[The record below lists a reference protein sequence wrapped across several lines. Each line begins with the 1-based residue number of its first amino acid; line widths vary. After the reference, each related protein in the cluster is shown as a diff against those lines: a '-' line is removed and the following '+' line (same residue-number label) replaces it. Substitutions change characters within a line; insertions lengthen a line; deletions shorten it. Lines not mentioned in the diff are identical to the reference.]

1 MEIRTVYVAFPGTDY
16 ETAFE
21 IEEACKEYEEITT
34 PKMWD
39 SEGNPTLN
47 GETAMFVQIKEGM
60 AELVFDLY
68 GKQNFPGI
76 DEEDEG
82 VFYWDDYDEVF
93 RYLDTDVIRRA
104 QRFVDSHPEVMS
116 DF

>member
-1 MEIRTVYVAFPGTDY
+1 MEIRTVYVAFPRTDY
-16 ETAFE
+16 EVTFE
-21 IEEACKEYEEITT
+21 TEAACREYEVLNV

-39 SEGNPTLN
+39 NEGNPTLN
-47 GETAMFVQIKEGM
+47 GEEAMFVQIKEGT
-60 AELVFDLY
+60 AGLVFDLY

-76 DEEDEG
+76 DEEDDG

-93 RYLDTDVIRRA
+93 RYLDTDVIKRV
-104 QRFVDSHPEVMS
+104 QRFVDSHPDVMR